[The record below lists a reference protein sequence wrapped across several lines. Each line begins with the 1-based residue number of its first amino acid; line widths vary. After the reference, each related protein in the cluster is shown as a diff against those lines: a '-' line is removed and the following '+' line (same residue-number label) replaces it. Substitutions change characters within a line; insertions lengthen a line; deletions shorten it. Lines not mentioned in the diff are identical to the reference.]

1 MEGDNGENTG
11 GAYSFVILVKENQN
25 HIFLSNNV

>member
-1 MEGDNGENTG
+1 MEGDNRDQTG
-11 GAYSFVILVKENQN
+11 ATNSFVILVKENQN